1 MLQNQSKKFFLI
13 AIMVFAY
20 SLVSAQTKQQD
31 YSNIQP
37 FSGKSPFRQFSFGV
51 NVGVLNPSLIIGG
64 SNDFLHPQYTL
75 GYGANVHYQLN
86 HYLGFQIDYLG
97 GSLKGNQDKKPGNGG
112 LPPQPKPISSFKTTL
127 KYAASA
133 SAQLTLGNINW
144 LHKKNF
150 VVPYLGV
157 GAGYMAYDV
166 KIVKL
171 GSTTEEVYGA
181 HQPITQFFVPVAV
194 GARIN
199 LTTRLNLDLGYRM
212 HFVDGDNL
220 DGSPWY
226 RTTPDISST
235 VHKDKFGYAFAGL
248 EISVGKKNKPQ
259 MLFDNPAA
267 RVNSYLQNQID
278 TVKDEQK
285 KLSTDSDGDGVSDMF
300 DKEPNTPTGC
310 PVDSHGVSKDTDG
323 DGVPDCKDKELI
335 TPTQCQ
341 PVDADGVGKCPD
353 PACCKAVLDSMAHM
367 VPACNLNLPSISFKG
382 NSSSLTRDAKAM
394 LSVVGAQLKN
404 SAACSIV
411 IDGYPA
417 ASKASQSI
425 CNKRV
430 ESIKNYLV
438 GTEGISAD
446 RIETNCI
453 VGGGDINTIDIKSK

>member
-1 MLQNQSKKFFLI
+1 MLAFTL
-13 AIMVFAY
+13 V
-20 SLVSAQTKQQD
+20 SLLNVSAQTKQQD
-31 YSNIQP
+31 YTNIQP
-37 FSGKSPFRQFSFGV
+37 FSGKSQFRKFSIGV
-51 NVGVLNPSLIIGG
+51 NVGALNPSLIIGG
-64 SNDFLHPQYTL
+64 SNDFLNPLYTL

-86 HYLGFQIDYLG
+86 HFLGFQVDYLG
-97 GSLKGNQDKKPGNGG
+97 GSLKGNQEGGQGNGG
-112 LPPQPKPISSFKTTL
+112 IDYIIKPVNSFKT
-127 KYAASA
+127 KFQYAVSA
-133 SAQLTLGNINW
+133 STQLTIGNINW

-150 VVPYLGV
+150 IVPYIGV
-157 GAGYMAYDV
+157 GAGYMAFNV
-166 KIVKL
+166 KIVKT
-171 GSTTEEVYGA
+171 GSTTEEVYDA

-226 RTTPDISST
+226 RTTPQYSSS

-267 RVNSYLQNQID
+267 RINSYLQNQID
-278 TVKDEQK
+278 TVKVEQK
-285 KLSTDSDGDGVSDMF
+285 KLGTDSDGDGVSDMF
-300 DKEPNTPTGC
+300 DKEPNTPAGC
-310 PVDSHGVSKDTDG
+310 PVDSHGVSRDTDG

-382 NSSSLTRDAKAM
+382 NSSSLTSDAKAM
-394 LSVVGAQLKN
+394 LSVVGAQLKG
-404 SAACSIV
+404 SASCSIV

-417 ASKASQSI
+417 ASKPSQAI

-430 ESIKNYLV
+430 ESIKNYLI

-453 VGGGDINTIDIKSK
+453 VGGGDTNTVDIKTK